1 MPRTPLTCLDDIAR
15 LLAGSGTRLYGGEAI
30 SQLQHALQSAHAAEQ
45 AGASAALITAA
56 LLHDLGH
63 LVCEQG
69 DDDIA
74 NGINDHHEA
83 VAVHRLQH
91 LFADEVLQPIALH
104 VAAKR
109 YLCAV
114 QPGYH
119 AALSPASQ
127 ASLALQGGVMS
138 AAACQRFAARPWA
151 ADAVLLRHCDDLAK
165 DPAASPPSLA
175 HYLAIAA
182 NVLKATP

>member
-1 MPRTPLTCLDDIAR
+1 MHAPLNTLDE
-15 LLAGSGTRLYGGEAI
+15 LAAVLADSGNRLYGGEAV
-30 SQLQHALQSAHAAEQ
+30 SQLAHALQGAQAAEQ
-45 AGASAALITAA
+45 DGASPALITAA

-83 VAVHRLQH
+83 VAVHSLQH

-114 QPGYH
+114 QSGYH

-127 ASLALQGGVMS
+127 ASLALQGGVMN

-151 ADAVLLRHCDDLAK
+151 ADALTLRRCDDLAK
-165 DPAASPPSLA
+165 DPAASPPPLA